1 MFLAARKG
9 ACDKK
14 LILHNLLELRVL
26 QVHRPRTLRLAQD
39 MLSYNSVIS
48 RDPSSASELQ
58 VTVAKEYSRSLPAM
72 PGISEAMRPGFGTEL
87 GECVVVEQGGS
98 NSALFHFYGQ
108 DLLVLFSLRGH
119 GETQRDQRFSVH
131 LTVLRGREK
140 KCSAGFQPARV
151 LLTQKELS
159 RLRCRRDAGAT
170 TFLSR
175 PVSAW

>member
-1 MFLAARKG
+1 
-9 ACDKK
+9 
-14 LILHNLLELRVL
+14 LELRVL

-87 GECVVVEQGGS
+87 GECVVVEQGGIA
-98 NSALFHFYGQ
+98 SALFHFYGQ

-131 LTVLRGREK
+131 LTVLRVSRK
-140 KCSAGFQPARV
+140 NVAPAS
-151 LLTQKELS
+151 S
-159 RLRCRRDAGAT
+159 RHGPC
-170 TFLSR
+170 
-175 PVSAW
+175 

>member
-9 ACDKK
+9 ACAEK

-87 GECVVVEQGGS
+87 GECVVVEQGGIA
-98 NSALFHFYGQ
+98 SALFHFYGQ
-108 DLLVLFSLRGH
+108 DLLALFHCEGTEKHRETRDFPCISLYSGVARKN
-119 GETQRDQRFSVH
+119 V
-131 LTVLRGREK
+131 
-140 KCSAGFQPARV
+140 APAS
-151 LLTQKELS
+151 S
-159 RLRCRRDAGAT
+159 RQGSC
-170 TFLSR
+170 
-175 PVSAW
+175 